1 MKNEEKARKI
11 IGNDCKKENCL
22 ECGGRLSAE
31 KGCAKFRQIMEMAEW
46 KDKCFNEVIEHLR
59 ETYQLDEQV
68 MFILK
73 LVESRYNDKMK

>member
-1 MKNEEKARKI
+1 MTNEEKAKELLDTGVI
-11 IGNDCKKENCL
+11 CSGQWGECLPDCIKCNKYNYML
-22 ECGGRLSAE
+22 
-31 KGCAKFRQIMEMAEW
+31 MMAQW